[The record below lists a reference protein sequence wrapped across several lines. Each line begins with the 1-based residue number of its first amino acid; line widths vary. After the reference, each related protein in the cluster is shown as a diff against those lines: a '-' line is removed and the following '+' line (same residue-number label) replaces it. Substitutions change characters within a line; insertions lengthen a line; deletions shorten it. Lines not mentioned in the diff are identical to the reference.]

1 MPRLCEDRVAIV
13 TGAARGIGR
22 EHALE
27 LARQGARVVVNDLGT
42 SREGSGRSS
51 EPAEQLVDEIER
63 LGGKAVANGDDVAD
77 FDGAGRLVQTTL
89 DTFGRLDAVVNN
101 AGFLRDRMFA
111 SLGEDE
117 WDAVVRVHMKGH
129 FCVSRHAAAHWRTLA
144 KAGSP
149 VDGRIVNTSSGAG
162 LLGSVGQSAYS
173 AAKAGIAALTL
184 VQAVELGRY
193 GVTANAIAPVART
206 RMTEGIFEQMSKA
219 PDSGFDAVSPA
230 NVSPLVVW
238 LASAE
243 SMDISGQVFEVQGG
257 EITVYQGWRP
267 GPSVDR
273 GERWNPAELGSVVRD
288 LVSRAVPP
296 IKVYGA

>member
-1 MPRLCEDRVAIV
+1 L
-13 TGAARGIGR
+13 
-22 EHALE
+22 
-27 LARQGARVVVNDLGT
+27 DLV
-42 SREGSGRSS
+42 GST
-51 EPAEQLVDEIER
+51 P
-63 LGGKAVANGDDVAD
+63 
-77 FDGAGRLVQTTL
+77 
-89 DTFGRLDAVVNN
+89 
-101 AGFLRDRMFA
+101 
-111 SLGEDE
+111 
-117 WDAVVRVHMKGH
+117 
-129 FCVSRHAAAHWRTLA
+129 
-144 KAGSP
+144 
-149 VDGRIVNTSSGAG
+149 
-162 LLGSVGQSAYS
+162 
-173 AAKAGIAALTL
+173 TL

-243 SMDISGQVFEVQGG
+243 SKDISGQVFEVQGG